1 MKLLK
6 KLLALLLVALIVVGC
21 AKDTPTPTDPN
32 NGEKPDPTTPTK
44 DTLVVGTAGE
54 LNGDYINGFG
64 NSSYDLWI
72 KNLLHDYG
80 TVATDEGGQ
89 FLLNKTVLDGD
100 PVTVENADGSKTYT
114 FKIKSGLKYNTGEE
128 INAKD
133 FVFDALFSASAEWLK
148 TGASTSAYDQLVG
161 YKAYHAG
168 ETKVFEGVKLVDDNT
183 FSLTI
188 AAENLP
194 YFYEMAAVSAGPSPM
209 FRYAPGL
216 AIGDDG
222 SSLKLAEGTEL
233 TDAQKA
239 DVKKNMEKEIANA
252 QLAAD
257 DLKKEWDDA
266 KANTEEPL
274 SEEDDA
280 KYATDY
286 KKLTDRVDALKAD
299 LAAFEAGD
307 NKDVVSTLLYSGALD
322 VKNVYRY
329 APDVTTGAYQFVQF
343 ENQSVLVELNPNYV
357 GNFQGKK
364 PTIKR
369 VEVRNVNEDLDV
381 DLVIQ
386 GETDLVAG
394 VIEGAKIEKAKANS
408 DKVTLVDYKRN
419 GYGQLS
425 FHVDMEPVKYKEVR
439 QAVAFLMDRNQFV
452 ENVLGGYGVVGQGE
466 YGLSQWTYV
475 AKGEEFLAKI
485 TERGTAYVLNVD
497 KANELLD
504 ATPYKFEK
512 DGKTPWDKEK
522 AKELAASQG
531 DNFNYWRYNAAGKE
545 LFINQGAGSQAVGD
559 VVASQLTPN
568 GRLAGMHYVVSMI
581 DFNTLLTN
589 YYNQEKKGPEQRTYH
604 AYTLATGFTPV
615 YDPYYSYHSDNLG
628 TTDNTNQVNDPVAD
642 KITSEMRR
650 FDSSNP
656 EGFVEKWLEHQLWF
670 NDFLPNIPLYSN
682 QYFDIHNNAIEGLQS
697 TPDWDWSQDIA
708 DLKIVG

>member
-21 AKDTPTPTDPN
+21 AKDTPTPTDPG
-32 NGEKPDPTTPTK
+32 NGEKPEPTTPTK
-44 DTLVVGTAGE
+44 DTLVVGTSGE

-72 KNLLHDYG
+72 KNLLYDYG
-80 TVATDEGGQ
+80 TVVTDEGGQ
-89 FLLNKTVLDGD
+89 FKLNETVLDGD
-100 PVTVENADGSKTYT
+100 PVTAVDANGNKTYT
-114 FKIKSGLKYNTGEE
+114 FKIKSGLKYNTGEA
-128 INAKD
+128 ITAKD

-148 TGASTSAYDQLVG
+148 TGANTTAYDQLVG

-168 ETKVFEGVKLVDDNT
+168 ESKVFEGVKLVDDNT

-209 FRYAPGL
+209 FRFAPGL
-216 AIGDDG
+216 AIGADG
-222 SSLKLAEGTEL
+222 SSLKLADGTEL
-233 TDAQKA
+233 TDDQKA
-239 DVKKNMEKEIANA
+239 AVKKNLEKEIANA
-252 QLAAD
+252 QKAAD

-266 KANTEEPL
+266 KADAKNPL
-274 SEEDDA
+274 SAEDDA
-280 KYATDY
+280 AYAEEHKALLAD
-286 KKLTDRVDALKAD
+286 VDAVKAN
-299 LAAFEAGD
+299 LTEFEAGN

-329 APDVTTGAYQFVQF
+329 APDVTSGAYQFVQF
-343 ENQSVLVELNPNYV
+343 ENQSVLVELNPNYA
-357 GNFQGKK
+357 GDFQGKK

-394 VIEGAKIEKAKANS
+394 VIEGAKIEKAKQNA

-419 GYGQLS
+419 GYGLLA

-531 DNFNYWRYNAAGKE
+531 DNFDYWRFNAQGKE
-545 LFINQGAGSQAVGD
+545 LFINQGAGSQAIGD

-581 DFNTLLTN
+581 DFNTLLVN
-589 YYNQEKKGPEQRTYH
+589 YYNRDKKAPEQRTYH

-615 YDPYYSYHSDNLG
+615 YDPYYSYHSDLYG
-628 TTDNTNQVNDPVAD
+628 TDSNSNQVKDPVAD
-642 KITSEMRR
+642 KITSEMRKI
-650 FDSSNP
+650 DATNP
-656 EGFVEKWLEHQLWF
+656 DAFAAKWLEHQLWF

-682 QYFDIHNNAIEGLQS
+682 QYFDIHNNSIEGLKT
-697 TPDWDWSQDIA
+697 TPNWDWSNDIA
-708 DLKIVG
+708 DLKIK